1 MHTCAFAVI
10 AQQSNSP
17 LKATFFLI
25 FILSILLRVCYIAGH
40 VPTYFL
46 SSQSIKNRVPSST
59 NEETRPKVIKKIL
72 NLQESGQKH
81 VCPAINK

>member
-1 MHTCAFAVI
+1 
-10 AQQSNSP
+10 
-17 LKATFFLI
+17 
-25 FILSILLRVCYIAGH
+25 LSILLRVCYIAGH